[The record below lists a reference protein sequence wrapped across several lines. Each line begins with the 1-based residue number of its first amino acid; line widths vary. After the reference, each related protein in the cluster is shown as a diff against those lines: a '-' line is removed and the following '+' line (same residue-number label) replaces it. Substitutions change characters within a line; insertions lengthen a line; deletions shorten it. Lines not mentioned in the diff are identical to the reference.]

1 MTITIKDIEK
11 LAKSNKFP
19 NQYPDKKFRKEHWKI
34 IEPFLKYINAYKTDC
49 YLEVNNYYR
58 TGKIKVLD
66 PKTNCKTI
74 RNIDS
79 NKSVEEIIKLIATKM
94 EELYKLVNPLKEDII
109 VYRGIYNG
117 MIGTNFF
124 DHSECI
130 KSEGYNGKNLFSS
143 VSCNN
148 IVPIS
153 LFKNYTI
160 GTVEKYIYES
170 LGFTSLST
178 NIDIAKEFTIPDETL
193 LMMKLPAG
201 TKFIMP
207 LLEEDD
213 DQEEIILF
221 PNHSTFLLYDKIQTK
236 KPEGVY
242 IGCFCNDLN
251 KFRNPSD
258 VQSIKYNEMKKD
270 CPEPS
275 NEAEPLTYEDWA
287 DIPYQEYVKND
298 KYLHQCYRLTNLLKH
313 FEAGLTQ
320 KKNNVNYP
328 KWPFDPYTR
337 IKIPASELFTLY
349 QQAEKANIPLPPVFR
364 KFVEA
369 VFEGSI
375 DEDLGMAPEEKE
387 GHPSKEYLD
396 FILQFLEIHPNIM
409 PQVIEG
415 QTEEELLEDF

>member
-1 MTITIKDIEK
+1 
-11 LAKSNKFP
+11 
-19 NQYPDKKFRKEHWKI
+19 
-34 IEPFLKYINAYKTDC
+34 
-49 YLEVNNYYR
+49 
-58 TGKIKVLD
+58 
-66 PKTNCKTI
+66 
-74 RNIDS
+74 
-79 NKSVEEIIKLIATKM
+79 
-94 EELYKLVNPLKEDII
+94 
-109 VYRGIYNG
+109 
-117 MIGTNFF
+117 MIGTNLFTPLQ
-124 DHSECI
+124 SI
-130 KSEGYNGKNLFSS
+130 KSEKYDGVNSHKGGD
-143 VSCNN
+143 
-148 IVPIS
+148 IVAIS
-153 LFKNYTI
+153 LFKNYTTPGI
-160 GTVEKYIYES
+160 EKYVYES
-170 LGFTSLST
+170 LGYTSLT
-178 NIDIAKEFTIPDETL
+178 TRINTATAFACKDTV
-193 LMMKLPAG
+193 LMMKLSAG

-207 LLEEDD
+207 LNPEGGIDSES
-213 DQEEIILF
+213 EIILF
-221 PNHSTFLLYDKIQTK
+221 PNSSTFVLYDKIKTK
-236 KPEGVY
+236 KAASVY

-251 KFRNPSD
+251 KFKTLIIPQTEIIPPD
-258 VQSIKYNEMKKD
+258 LQTVQSIKYNEMKKD